1 LKEIE
6 TIKKENKQLE
16 TQKWNLET
24 TVKQR
29 EKIKDMM
36 CGDGE

>member
-1 LKEIE
+1 M
-6 TIKKENKQLE
+6 
-16 TQKWNLET
+16 QKWTLES

-36 CGDGE
+36 CGDQEAGQEAA